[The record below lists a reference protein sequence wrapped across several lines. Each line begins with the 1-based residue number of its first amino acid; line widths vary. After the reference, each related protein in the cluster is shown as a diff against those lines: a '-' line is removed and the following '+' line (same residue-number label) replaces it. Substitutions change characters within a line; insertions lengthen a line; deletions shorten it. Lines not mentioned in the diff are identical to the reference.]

1 MPFNLV
7 KEPRVLQHH
16 KNYDTL
22 LSMIRLQIEKED
34 SIKMLIAGRAG
45 YATKIMKDAMKTF
58 GQKYSDESYVTLF
71 NDVQDIIQDIYG
83 PDL

>member
-22 LSMIRLQIEKED
+22 LSAIREQIKKED
-34 SIKMLIAGRAG
+34 SVRMLITGRVG
-45 YATKIMKDAMKTF
+45 YATTVMKKFMETY
-58 GQKYSDESYVTLF
+58 GQKYTDESYVTLF

>member
-1 MPFNLV
+1 MAFNLV

-22 LSMIRLQIEKED
+22 LSMIRLQLKKED
-34 SIKMLIAGRAG
+34 SVRMLITGRSA
-45 YATKIMKDAMKTF
+45 YATKIMKDAIKTF